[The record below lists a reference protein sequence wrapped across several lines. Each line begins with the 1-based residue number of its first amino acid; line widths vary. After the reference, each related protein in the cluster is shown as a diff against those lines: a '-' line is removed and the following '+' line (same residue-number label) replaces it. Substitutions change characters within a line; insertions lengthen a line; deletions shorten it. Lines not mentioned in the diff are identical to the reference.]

1 MQLSI
6 WLNCDKDVSYGRGC
20 KYVRKYIAELTL
32 IYIARV
38 HGTDVFFVL

>member
-20 KYVRKYIAELTL
+20 KYVRTDIN
-32 IYIARV
+32 IYSESAWN
-38 HGTDVFFVL
+38 